1 MKPKEF
7 LEWYRYNNI
16 GGKRMYRNYGL
27 LRRHNSKMFDK
38 LVSLGR
44 FKYKKQE
51 MGKLL
56 QFPKEEECNK

>member
-1 MKPKEF
+1 MKPKDF
-7 LEWYRYNNI
+7 LEWRRYNNV
-16 GGKRMYRNYGL
+16 GGKRMHRNYGL
-27 LRRHNSKMFDK
+27 LKKHNSIAFDK

-56 QFPKEEECNK
+56 EFPMKEE